1 MLLISLKESNKMSLE
16 KVTKWM
22 IDRHNGQTRK
32 NKINGNILPY
42 FFHPIQVA
50 NLVFK
55 FGAGTEDNM
64 MAALCHDIL
73 EDTET
78 TEQELLDATNQ
89 NVVDIV
95 KELTWIPLINPQS
108 NVTKEQYMLSFE
120 TASIDALIIKI
131 ADRLCNVADFK
142 LTSPEYAETYF
153 LKASPLFEF
162 FEKRQTEV
170 CKTYNLHTFWKIMS
184 MILYVRN
191 KVSENYLSEIIL

>member
-1 MLLISLKESNKMSLE
+1 MSVE
-16 KVTKWM
+16 KVTKWI
-22 IDRHNGQTRK
+22 IDRHSKETRK
-32 NKINGNILPY
+32 SEINGNILPY

-55 FGAGTEDNM
+55 FGAGTDDNM
-64 MAALCHDIL
+64 MASSCHDIL
-73 EDTET
+73 ENTET
-78 TEQELLDATNQ
+78 TEQELLDITNQ
-89 NVVDIV
+89 NVVNIV
-95 KELTWIPLINPQS
+95 KELTWITLIDPRS
-108 NVTKEQYMLSFE
+108 SVTKEQYMLSFE

-142 LTSPEYAETYF
+142 LTDPEYAETYF

-184 MILYVRN
+184 MILYVRS
-191 KVSENYLSEIIL
+191 KVSENHLSEIIL